1 MKTIGLEH
9 ATLELCIKDARRER
23 VVLTRKGK
31 PVALVVGVEG
41 MDEEQLQLGSSDK
54 FWTLIKKRR
63 RQRTIGRAELE
74 KKLARTNGGL
84 EKPREREKRRYDDD
98 LRPTNLLPADKLI
111 AKSFPSRFG
120 TGKGEG
126 KTPWTKKSLGELFA
140 RCSWRFPFQLG
151 RSSQRRFFG

>member
-41 MDEEQLQLGSSDK
+41 MDEEQLRLGSSSK
-54 FWTLIKKRR
+54 FWTFIEKRR
-63 RQRTIGRAELE
+63 RQKTIGRTELE

-84 EKPREREKRRYDDD
+84 EKNSKKRQ
-98 LRPTNLLPADKLI
+98 
-111 AKSFPSRFG
+111 AKV
-120 TGKGEG
+120 
-126 KTPWTKKSLGELFA
+126 
-140 RCSWRFPFQLG
+140 
-151 RSSQRRFFG
+151 

>member
-9 ATLELCIKDARRER
+9 ATLERCIKDARRER

-54 FWTLIKKRR
+54 FWTLIEKRR

-84 EKPREREKRRYDDD
+84 RKTSRKR
-98 LRPTNLLPADKLI
+98 K
-111 AKSFPSRFG
+111 AKV
-120 TGKGEG
+120 
-126 KTPWTKKSLGELFA
+126 
-140 RCSWRFPFQLG
+140 
-151 RSSQRRFFG
+151 

>member
-31 PVALVVGVEG
+31 PVALMVGVKG

-54 FWTLIKKRR
+54 FWTLIEKRR
-63 RQRTIGRAELE
+63 RQKTIGRAQLD

-84 EKPREREKRRYDDD
+84 EKSSKKRKEKV
-98 LRPTNLLPADKLI
+98 
-111 AKSFPSRFG
+111 
-120 TGKGEG
+120 
-126 KTPWTKKSLGELFA
+126 
-140 RCSWRFPFQLG
+140 
-151 RSSQRRFFG
+151 